1 MLRWLELIVL
11 SSLLNM
17 RLLEEVNF
25 QIFLFS
31 VTFSNIYLNTLYIVI
46 IIFFFKLIGLMYI
59 HSILLT

>member
-46 IIFFFKLIGLMYI
+46 IIFFFKLIGLIPFY
-59 HSILLT
+59 